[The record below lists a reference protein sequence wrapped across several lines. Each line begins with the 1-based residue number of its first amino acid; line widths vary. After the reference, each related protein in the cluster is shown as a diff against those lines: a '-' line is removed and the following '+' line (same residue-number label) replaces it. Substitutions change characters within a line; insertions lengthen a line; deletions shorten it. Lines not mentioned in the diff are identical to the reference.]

1 MCQSSGRRA
10 RTMLRLSLLVI
21 LLTHRIRTAH
31 VTDTPFS
38 NRFDKLYQKLEKL
51 TVAPDRQQE
60 QTPEEKLYEK
70 LDRLNSLSPERV
82 ELTDEDEELLS
93 AMRSWGD
100 LSTEQMDGV
109 VKDLQRMKEERRQDV
124 GDQEYGEPAWDDE
137 EFVDY
142 PMDGND
148 DWDSDDLPE
157 SSSTSKPLIL
167 GVTPSAITRASPVKT
182 VVVSALESI
191 QATNA
196 RPRILE
202 DPITPVERAALRRAA
217 MSSMSDLLKNGK
229 CVDPQPR
236 WLIVRQLAPAAD
248 TRYLPPCVQ
257 LHRCAPDSGCCVNE
271 SEVCAPIEGKTVV
284 LPFYLHKALGPMTV
298 VRMQFFNH
306 TRCGCVSRGTL
317 QMTMTATAGKPSYSD
332 SQEEL
337 DRPSRRA
344 LVESQNDWR
353 TPTEEPILEKDEEP
367 TASSQLRRCTCPA
380 LFLASM
386 TDSEPCS
393 CVCDWP
399 DAGRRRDCQYLAKG
413 REHFGLRDR
422 VCVARGDC
430 TLPSCEY
437 GAYDRTVGKCPL
449 RRYRRMRFHS
459 RGRYQ
464 EKTMVV

>member
-1 MCQSSGRRA
+1 
-10 RTMLRLSLLVI
+10 MLRLSLLVI
-21 LLTHRIRTAH
+21 FLTHRIRTAH

-38 NRFDKLYQKLEKL
+38 NRFDKLYQKLDKL
-51 TVAPDRQQE
+51 TAAPDRYSE
-60 QTPEEKLYEK
+60 PSPEDKLYEK
-70 LDRLNSLSPERV
+70 LDRLNAIRLSPERE
-82 ELTDEDEELLS
+82 ELSDEDEELLS
-93 AMRSWGD
+93 AMKVWGG
-100 LSTEQMDGV
+100 LSAEQMDGV
-109 VKDLQRMKEERRQDV
+109 VKDLQMMKEERREEA
-124 GDQEYGEPAWDDE
+124 GDQEYAEPSWDEE
-137 EFVDY
+137 EFVEGDY

-148 DWDSDDLPE
+148 DWDSDDLPD
-157 SSSTSKPLIL
+157 SSSTSKPQIL
-167 GVTPSAITRASPVKT
+167 GVTPSAMSRIGPVKT
-182 VVVSALESI
+182 VVVSAAETI
-191 QATNA
+191 AATNA
-196 RPRILE
+196 RPRILD
-202 DPITPVERAALRRAA
+202 DPLTPVERAALRKAA
-217 MSSMSDLLKNGK
+217 YRSMNDLLKNGK

-284 LPFYLHKALGPMTV
+284 LPFYLHKATGSMNV
-298 VRMQFFNH
+298 VKMQFFNH

-317 QMTMTATAGKPSYSD
+317 QMTVTTTAAKTNDGD

-337 DRPSRRA
+337 ERPSRRA
-344 LVESQNDWR
+344 MVESQNDWR
-353 TPTEEPILEKDEEP
+353 TPTEEPLLEKNDEP
-367 TASSQLRRCTCPA
+367 TAPPQLRRCTCPA

-386 TDSEPCS
+386 TEYEPCS

-430 TLPSCEY
+430 TPPSCEY
-437 GAYDRTVGKCPL
+437 GSYDRTVGKCPL
-449 RRYRRMRFHS
+449 RRYRRMRYHS